1 MPTNAAPAVIA
12 ALQDSASLHLTAIEH
27 YTTLAEHLDR
37 AGYHRLGERYRSDAD
52 EERGHLRKVLE
63 RLEYYQTQPTY
74 EHRAPAFPRYDV
86 PGILVSNLALET
98 AAAEAER
105 AHVVACRAVGDERS
119 ALVFASLLEGSE
131 DAIRDIEADRFV
143 ISQIGLDNWLA
154 NQT

>member
-105 AHVVACRAVGDERS
+105 AHVVTCRAAGDERS
-119 ALVFASLLEGSE
+119 AIVFADLLEGSE
-131 DAIRDIEADRFV
+131 DSIRDIEADRFV